1 MSAIR
6 ETLARIWRER
16 EGRLGMLFVALIVT
30 LAILGPWL
38 GQDPNHIDVKARF
51 LPPGIGHLLGTDN
64 LGRDL
69 FARIAAGTRSALSI
83 AIIVVALSFFIGSII
98 GIAAGLAG
106 SCGRPRHHGAV
117 RCHQRVPRSSFWPS
131 RWSRS
136 TGPAICNFLLV
147 VTILFIP
154 QFGRMARAR
163 TLALKHQS
171 FIEAER
177 LIGLHPAK
185 IVLRHFLP
193 NVAGPLIV
201 LASMNIPVV
210 ITIEAGLSFLGLGV
224 QPPNSSLG
232 TLIKDGYIYLNQSWW
247 PTVGAAV
254 VLAIATLGAT
264 LFGEAMRRVLDPKLS
279 GDIP

>member
-1 MSAIR
+1 MNAIR
-6 ETLARIWRER
+6 ETLGRIWRER
-16 EGRLGMLFVALIVT
+16 EGRLGILFVALIVA
-30 LAILGPWL
+30 LAIFGTLFGA
-38 GQDPNHIDVKARF
+38 DPNHIDVKVRF
-51 LPPGIGHLLGTDN
+51 LPPGAGHLLGTDN

-69 FARIAAGTRSALSI
+69 FARIATGTRSALSI

-106 SCGRPRHHGAV
+106 SWGDRAITAV
-117 RCHQRVPRSSFWPS
+117 FDVVSAFPVLILAFALVALYG
-131 RWSRS
+131 
-136 TGPAICNFLLV
+136 TGYLNFLLV

-163 TLALKHQS
+163 TLSLRHQS

>member
-51 LPPGIGHLLGTDN
+51 LPPGIGHFLGTDN

-106 SCGRPRHHGAV
+106 SAGDRAITALFDVISAFPVLILAFALVALYG
-117 RCHQRVPRSSFWPS
+117 
-131 RWSRS
+131 
-136 TGPAICNFLLV
+136 TGYLNFLLV

-163 TLALKHQS
+163 TLGLKHQS

>member
-6 ETLARIWRER
+6 ETLRRIWRER
-16 EGRLGMLFVALIVT
+16 EGRLGVLFVTLILA
-30 LAILGPWL
+30 LAILGPLL
-38 GQDPNHIDVKARF
+38 GPDPNHIDVKARF
-51 LPPGIGHLLGTDN
+51 SPPGAEHLLGTDN

-69 FARIAAGTRSALSI
+69 FARIATGTRSALSI

-106 SCGRPRHHGAV
+106 SLGDRAITALFDVVSAFPVLILAFALVALYG
-117 RCHQRVPRSSFWPS
+117 
-131 RWSRS
+131 
-136 TGPAICNFLLV
+136 TGYLNFLLV

-163 TLALKHQS
+163 TLSLRHQS

-193 NVAGPLIV
+193 NVAGPLVV

-210 ITIEAGLSFLGLGV
+210 ITVEAGLSFLGLGV
-224 QPPNSSLG
+224 QPPASSLG

-247 PTVGAAV
+247 PTAGAAV

-279 GDIP
+279 GDLP